1 MNPKTLKSVYKQINK
16 EELKSEKI
24 ELALIDDLKQIQK
37 ESTKAYVD
45 YIDDMDTSKGY
56 LSQAKKKA
64 TKAVQLLKE
73 SVNLY
78 EDVESKFKEL
88 GIDVPSELKKQ
99 TPKAALAEAEKDLN
113 MMTSLF
119 SQFKVR

>member
-56 LSQAKKKA
+56 LSQAKRKA

-78 EDVESKFKEL
+78 ENAESKFKEL
-88 GIDVPSELKKQ
+88 GMDVPSELKKQ

>member
-1 MNPKTLKSVYKQINK
+1 MIKK
-16 EELKSEKI
+16 EIAEKLFKAELAQEKV
-24 ELALIDDLKQIQK
+24 ELALVDDLKQIQK
-37 ESTKAYVD
+37 ESSKAYVD

-73 SVNLY
+73 SVRIY
-78 EDVESKFKEL
+78 EDVEAKFKEL

-99 TPKAALAEAEKDLN
+99 TPKAALAEAEKDLA
-113 MMTSLF
+113 MMTTLF